1 MKRSI
6 ALLLCLLMLL
16 FAFVGCSNEEKDEDL
31 GAYIKMYLT
40 DPVYNF
46 DPAYAYDN
54 ESALRIVSLLYDN
67 LFIINDDGKVEKS
80 LVKSYKI
87 DKKENTMLLKLRNDT
102 SWSDGVA
109 VTANDVVFAWQR
121 ILDSSKSFAA
131 AVLLYD
137 IKNARACKEG
147 QVPSIDDVG
156 VEALNESEIRITFE
170 EDVDYDNFIR
180 NLASYALVP
189 LRSDIL
195 TRTTVEYDWAKSAT
209 AMVASGPFRL
219 RTVSY
224 EAEDA
229 GIILERNAYY
239 RRDFMKDKV
248 DKSVRP
254 YRLMIDYT
262 MTDEDILNA
271 YNNGEIFFI
280 GDIPL
285 SLRSKYTLEQWKK
298 EMKAEVN
305 DALSTHS
312 YLFNENA
319 IINNGGEGEKL
330 FANKEVRNALSLAID
345 RTAIA
350 NTVVFAEAANGLV
363 PNGVF
368 DSTSKKDTFREK
380 DSDGLVLSAN
390 LEAAQK
396 KLTDAGIVASKY
408 SFAISVSAYD
418 DVHIKIAQE
427 VQKAWSALG
436 FKVTVNA
443 IDVVDNKD
451 TVVSTG
457 AVISGVKDDIFM
469 ENLYAGKYEVAAID
483 YTALSVDAFSV
494 LAPFAKGYTGS
505 ASVLPNST
513 DFNVAIHASGYN
525 NTAYDDKIA
534 AAYAE
539 KDIKKRAVI
548 LHEAEELLMADMPII
563 PIVFN
568 KSVTLKS
575 KDLSKV
581 DFSYYQTPIL
591 KDAKLR
597 KYKDHIPEEE
607 NNK

>member
-1 MKRSI
+1 MKRYIS
-6 ALLLCLLMLL
+6 LLLCLLMLL
-16 FAFVGCSNEEKDEDL
+16 FAFVGCSGEKKDEDM
-31 GAYIKMYLT
+31 GAYVKMYLT
-40 DPVYNF
+40 DPIYNF

-67 LFIINDDGKVEKS
+67 LFVINDNGKVEKS

-87 DKKENTMLLKLRNDT
+87 DKKENTMLLKLRDD
-102 SWSDGVA
+102 SYWSDGVA
-109 VTANDVVFAWQR
+109 ISANDVVFSWQR

-137 IKNARACKEG
+137 VKNAKACKEG

-156 VEALNESEIRITFE
+156 IEPLNESEIRITFE
-170 EDVDYDNFIR
+170 EGVDYDNFIR

-195 TRTTVEYDWAKSAT
+195 TRTKVEYDWAKSAT

-219 RTVSY
+219 RNISY
-224 EAEDA
+224 DPDTA
-229 GIILERNAYY
+229 GITLERNAYY
-239 RRDFMKDKV
+239 RRDFMNDKV
-248 DKSVRP
+248 DKSVKP
-254 YRLMIDYT
+254 YRLIIDYT

-271 YNNGEIFFI
+271 YNNGELFFI

-285 SLRSKYTLEQWKK
+285 SIRSKYTLEDWEK
-298 EMKAEVN
+298 EMKAEIN

-319 IINNGGEGEKL
+319 VINGEKL

-350 NTVVFAEAANGLV
+350 NAVVFAEAANGLV

-368 DSTSKKDTFREK
+368 DSTSHKDTFREK
-380 DSDGLVLSAN
+380 DSEGLSLSAN
-390 LEAAQK
+390 LEAASK
-396 KLTDAGIVASKY
+396 KLSDADIVASKY
-408 SFAISVSAYD
+408 SFAISVAAYD
-418 DVHIKIAQE
+418 DVHMKIAQE
-427 VQKAWSALG
+427 VQKAWCSLG
-436 FKVTVNA
+436 FNVTINA

-494 LAPFAKGYTGS
+494 LAPFAKGYTGG

-513 DFNVAIHASGYN
+513 EFNVAVHASGYN
-525 NTAYDDKIA
+525 NKAYDDKIA
-534 AAYAE
+534 AAHAE
-539 KDIKKRAVI
+539 KDLKKRAVI
-548 LHEAEELLMADMPII
+548 LHEAEDILMSDMPIM

-575 KDLSKV
+575 KELSKV
-581 DFSYYQTPIL
+581 DFSYYQTPIF
-591 KDAKLR
+591 KNAKL
-597 KYKDHIPEEE
+597 KNYDEHIPEDA
-607 NNK
+607 KK